1 MMAMDFSSENT
12 VPARRKAGDTFR
24 VNRMERIYDDA
35 AGQPDVP
42 HRHDYYTVI
51 WVLQGE
57 GWHRI
62 DFEEYPL
69 APNHVFFVSPGQVHQ
84 MITQGRPYGWVITFS
99 RDFLARNH
107 IEEGFLLNVNLF
119 RGYGDSPPL
128 AITAEVAGQL
138 EALMVQM
145 EEVSK
150 GTIAHKYAALGAL
163 LKLFLIYCNQV
174 CSLPD
179 DDFETATGP
188 ACVLRD
194 FKSLVEQHFRTEHKV
209 AAYADRLHLSAKY
222 LSEVVK
228 NLIGKSAKQYIQ
240 DRIVIE
246 AKRLLRFSG
255 SSVKEIA
262 YDLGFEE
269 PLHFSGFFKKCAGMS
284 PSAFR
289 ES

>member
-1 MMAMDFSSENT
+1 MDFLSDSAAL
-12 VPARRKAGDTFR
+12 ARRKANNTFR

-35 AGQPDVP
+35 AGKPDVP

-51 WVLQGE
+51 WVLE
-57 GWHRI
+57 GTGTHQI
-62 DFEEYPL
+62 DFEAYPL
-69 APNHVFFVSPGQVHQ
+69 AADHVFFVSPGQIHQ
-84 MITQGRPYGWVITFS
+84 ITTDTRPHGWVITFS
-99 RDFLARNH
+99 RDFLANNH
-107 IEEGFLLNVNLF
+107 IEEGFLLNINLF

-128 AITAEVAGQL
+128 AISQEVATQL

-145 EEVSK
+145 EQVADGSM
-150 GTIAHKYAALGAL
+150 GHKYAALGAL
-163 LKLFLIYCNQV
+163 LKLFLIYCNQA
-174 CSLPD
+174 CSLHD

-188 ACVLRD
+188 ASILRD
-194 FKSLVEQHFRTEHKV
+194 FKALVEQHFRAEHKV
-209 AAYADRLHLSAKY
+209 GGYAERLHLSAKY
-222 LSEVVK
+222 LSEIVK
-228 NLIGKSAKQYIQ
+228 SLIGKSAKQYIQ

-246 AKRLLRFSG
+246 AKRLLRFTG

-269 PLHFSGFFKKCAGMS
+269 PLHFSGFFKKCTGTS